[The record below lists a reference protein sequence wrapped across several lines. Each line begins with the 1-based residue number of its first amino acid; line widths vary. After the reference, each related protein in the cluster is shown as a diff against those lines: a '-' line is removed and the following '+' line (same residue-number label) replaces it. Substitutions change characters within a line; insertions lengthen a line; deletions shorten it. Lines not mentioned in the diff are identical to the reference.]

1 MLCPINLPSGKLTG
15 CYWKWWFIVYFPI
28 KNGDVPYMF
37 LYVYQRVTAQNV
49 LKTGLGQARKTPGFG
64 ETASKS
70 RYVAV
75 HLEKNANYSEAVTH
89 RYIYIII
96 FIYIYIII
104 YIYIYVILYTYIQ
117 RVYIYIYYEFV
128 KEYRLESHPPAFQAR
143 PPACGQHCRQLI
155 NLHLLLLANRA
166 LVWWIPSGNL
176 T

>member
-1 MLCPINLPSGKLTG
+1 M
-15 CYWKWWFIVYFPI
+15 YFPI

-89 RYIYIII
+89 RYIYIYYY
-96 FIYIYIII
+96 IYIYIYFI
-104 YIYIYVILYTYIQ
+104 IYIYVILYTYIQ
-117 RVYIYIYYEFV
+117 RVYIYI
-128 KEYRLESHPPAFQAR
+128 L
-143 PPACGQHCRQLI
+143 
-155 NLHLLLLANRA
+155 
-166 LVWWIPSGNL
+166 
-176 T
+176 